1 MQIVGIAKDARYA
14 GVTGAIPPLF
24 YVAYLQHYQQNTL
37 ESLELRTAGDP
48 AAMIPQVER
57 TIRDMAPTL
66 PVFEVYTLRQGLYTT
81 NGLLFFQVGAELA
94 AVMGTLGLIL
104 AIVGVYGVLSYVVSQ
119 KTSEIAVR
127 MALGAQHTDI
137 LRMVYRQG
145 VRIVGIGLAVGLAA
159 SLAVAHLM
167 RSFIIVSSTD
177 PATYL
182 GVSAILVAVALLACT
197 IPARR
202 AASIDPMQALR
213 SE

>member
-1 MQIVGIAKDARYA
+1 
-14 GVTGAIPPLF
+14 
-24 YVAYLQHYQQNTL
+24 
-37 ESLELRTAGDP
+37 
-48 AAMIPQVER
+48 
-57 TIRDMAPTL
+57 
-66 PVFEVYTLRQGLYTT
+66 
-81 NGLLFFQVGAELA
+81 
-94 AVMGTLGLIL
+94 
-104 AIVGVYGVLSYVVSQ
+104 VYGVLSYVVSQ

-127 MALGAQHTDI
+127 VALGAQHTDI

-145 VRIVGIGLAVGLAA
+145 FRIVGIGLAVGLAA